1 MFRILVVEDEE
12 STRSMLERTLYSGG
26 YEPLLACDGVEALE
40 ILDHKYVDLIL
51 LDLTLPRMD
60 GNTLIEQLRRAG
72 SELPVLVI
80 SESRSIA
87 DKTVTFTLGADD
99 FVTKPLDGEELLLRI
114 GALLRRARIS
124 TQHRLTIGSTELL
137 YDSLTVTCNGQVSEL
152 PPKEFM
158 LLFKLLSYPNKVF
171 TRHQLMDEIW
181 DLESESDDHTISV
194 HINRLRNR
202 FRDNPD
208 FRIVTVRNLGYKAV
222 RTS

>member
-152 PPKEFM
+152 PPKEFL